1 MLQIPALIALGVGA
15 KVAARVAPKLY
26 DKYKKLKTKAKAA
39 KTRND
44 KKKAVDAANKA
55 AQQVQ
60 NAANKAK
67 IKGYSQ
73 QNRLG
78 SEKLKQSKLK
88 TKQMKKGFGN
98 TNKGNLAKDAVQG
111 TGKLLGATLSG
122 ARTGL
127 SRGTGYFGRSGDP
140 RRRFRK
146 YVSSPIGI
154 GYAGSEKSDSLIK
167 ELGGDKIVDFKK
179 KMKSFKTGGK
189 ITYKVDNQGQDFV
202 KKMYGG
208 KVKK

>member
-1 MLQIPALIALGVGA
+1 MALQIPALIALGVGA

-44 KKKAVDAANKA
+44 KKKVVDEANEIAKKIKDESLKQA
-55 AQQVQ
+55 KLKSKRMGQQVKKE
-60 NAANKAK
+60 APPGYGTKVL
-67 IKGYSQ
+67 KGT
-73 QNRLG
+73 G
-78 SEKLKQSKLK
+78 TALK
-88 TKQMKKGFGN
+88 
-98 TNKGNLAKDAVQG
+98 G
-111 TGKLLGATLSG
+111 TGKVLGATASG

-154 GYAGSEKSDSLIK
+154 GYAGSEKSDPLLK